1 MSAATTATTATAA
14 DEASA
19 AVGRWVRVCLLH
31 DLAVERGAAALV
43 DGTQVALFR
52 LPDDSVLAVQQRD
65 PYSGANVM
73 SRGIVGTRQGRP
85 TVAAPMYKQVFSLE
99 TGACLDPVGYTP
111 LDPAH
116 AHLVTYSVRVT
127 DGVVL
132 VGLPDGAAESAA

>member
-1 MSAATTATTATAA
+1 MSTTASTATAA
-14 DEASA
+14 DEAST

-43 DGTQVALFR
+43 DGDQIALFR
-52 LPDDSVLAVQQRD
+52 LPDDSVRAVQQRD
-65 PYSGANVM
+65 PYSGANIM

-111 LDPAH
+111 LDPAQ
-116 AHLVTYSVRVT
+116 ANLRTFPVRVT
-127 DGVVL
+127 DGVVQ
-132 VGLPDGAAESAA
+132 VGLLDGAAEPAA

>member
-1 MSAATTATTATAA
+1 MSAAATAA
-14 DEASA
+14 DEAST
-19 AVGRWVRVCLLH
+19 AVGLRWVRVCLL
-31 DLAVERGAAALV
+31 DELAVERGAAALV
-43 DGTQVALFR
+43 DGAQVALFR
-52 LPDDSVLAVQQRD
+52 LPDDSVRAVQQRD

-127 DGVVL
+127 DGVVQ
-132 VGLPDGAAESAA
+132 VGLPDGAAEPAA